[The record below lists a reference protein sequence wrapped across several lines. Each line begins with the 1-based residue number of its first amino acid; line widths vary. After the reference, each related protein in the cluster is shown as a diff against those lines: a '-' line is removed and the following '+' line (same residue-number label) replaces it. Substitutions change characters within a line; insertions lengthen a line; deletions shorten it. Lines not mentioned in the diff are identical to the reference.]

1 LGSDFIYLHVFDVLK
16 FREFTMKVLDF
27 VQKLLFLEF
36 EFRHESNPLTSLLVK
51 FTFEHFIFGFVLM
64 QKASHFL
71 IFTKKLIVLAKDK
84 LDFIFEFGKFFALG
98 FEECIF
104 LFQDGDVS
112 FEELLHS
119 ECVFVKFV
127 IDHLSAWTGS
137 HGAAFSHWDWVM
149 NRFLI
154 LR

>member
-1 LGSDFIYLHVFDVLK
+1 
-16 FREFTMKVLDF
+16 MKILNF
-27 VQKLLFLEF
+27 VQKFLFLEF
-36 EFRHESNPLTSLLVK
+36 EFRHESNPLISMLIK
-51 FTFEHFIFGFVLM
+51 FTFEHFVFRFVLM

-71 IFTKKLIVLAKDK
+71 IFTKKLIVLAKNK
-84 LDFIFEFGKFFALG
+84 LDFIFEFGKFFALR

-119 ECVFVKFV
+119 EGVFVEFV
-127 IDHLSAWTGS
+127 IDHLSARTGS

-149 NRFLI
+149 NRFLL

>member
-1 LGSDFIYLHVFDVLK
+1 
-16 FREFTMKVLDF
+16 
-27 VQKLLFLEF
+27 
-36 EFRHESNPLTSLLVK
+36 LVK

-71 IFTKKLIVLAKDK
+71 IFTKKLIVLTKDK

-119 ECVFVKFV
+119 EGVFVEFV
-127 IDHLSAWTGS
+127 IDHLSARTGS
-137 HGAAFSHWDWVM
+137 HGAAFSHWNWVM
-149 NRFLI
+149 NRFLL